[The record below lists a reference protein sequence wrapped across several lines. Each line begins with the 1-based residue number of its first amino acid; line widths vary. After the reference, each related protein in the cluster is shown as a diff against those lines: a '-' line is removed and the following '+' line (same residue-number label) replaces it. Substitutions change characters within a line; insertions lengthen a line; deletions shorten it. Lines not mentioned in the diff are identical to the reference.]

1 MFNHLQVPLS
11 EKTVFAYSKLQNHE
25 SFLFQFKII
34 LNQLSYIFIAYLLIR
49 LISSFVCL
57 Y

>member
-1 MFNHLQVPLS
+1 MFNHLQVPLTK
-11 EKTVFAYSKLQNHE
+11 KTMFAYRKLQNHE

-34 LNQLSYIFIAYLLIR
+34 LNQLSHIFIAYLLIR